1 MSKMIKTEKSNL
13 LLRISIIFSLIG
25 FLDSLYLFYS
35 EITGR
40 FYCPIQG
47 GIFECETVNTSKF
60 AKLLGVH
67 VSFWGMLFY
76 LLVIIILF
84 LSQYTKN
91 EYWLSFFIQAAGLWG
106 VLFSI
111 YLTIIE
117 IFVIKKM
124 CEFCLLSAIC
134 TLIIFILVL
143 IAKKLVFPSIFS
155 KLDFWNMFSKNRI
168 EEVNYETNLKNNKM

>member
-1 MSKMIKTEKSNL
+1 MSKTEKSNL
-13 LLRISIIFSLIG
+13 LLRISIIFTLIG

-35 EITGR
+35 ELTGR

-76 LLVIIILF
+76 LFVIVILF

-91 EYWLSFFIQAAGLWG
+91 KYWLSFFLPVAGLWG
-106 VLFSI
+106 FLFSV

-117 IFVIKKM
+117 IFVIKKL

-134 TLIIFILVL
+134 TIVIVVL
-143 IAKKLVFPSIFS
+143 ILFAKKLVHSSLFS
-155 KLDFWNMFSKNRI
+155 ELDFWNMFKRNKN
-168 EEVNYETNLKNNKM
+168 EENQS